1 MVDVSQV
8 APPMMRRELRPAK
21 RPLVAPVVAGALLV
35 AGCAAVA
42 LVDPRRGPTICPFK
56 LATGLDCPGCGGTRA
71 AHDLMRGDLVGALDH
86 NVLAVI
92 AIPLILWGLF
102 TWLTSVLGGPKLSTF
117 SPSTRW
123 TVAAVVVLLAFWVV
137 RNLSLAPFHWLYSGT

>member
-1 MVDVSQV
+1 MIDVTQV
-8 APPMMRRELRPAK
+8 TPRAVRTEPQPVKRPVIA
-21 RPLVAPVVAGALLV
+21 PLVAG
-35 AGCAAVA
+35 VA
-42 LVDPRRGPTICPFK
+42 LVMGCAVVGIVDPRGGPTICPFK

-71 AHDLMRGDLVGALDH
+71 AHDLMRGDLIGALDH

-102 TWLTSVLGGPKLSTF
+102 TWLTSALGGPKLRTF

-123 TVAAVVVLLAFWVV
+123 TVVAVVVLVAFWVV
-137 RNLSLAPFHWLYSGT
+137 RNLSFAPFHWLYSGT